1 MKLPYD
7 WGNSRSILPA
17 MDPYG
22 AFLWYQGF
30 DEKPSTIIPLVCQ
43 AVDICWHRSSGF
55 STHVRCHGS
64 RQWHRARQHLTWRKS
79 AVCAMATRFMDV
91 VFFFNLLCCISA
103 TPSRFTWFT
112 ITYIPIPSLHLSRW
126 IRHAFG
132 RPWCEKSARLVVDS
146 RGDWSGLSRDLRTWR
161 AHITGIS
168 TSQARIALGA
178 HCHWGHLTVFIGIGA
193 GRGPWIK
200 SYQPFLS
207 AFFSTPS
214 TNMTTW
220 KMAQSKYIEMLDLPS
235 FQMVIFHDF
244 PAISLVHQ
252 RPSNSPNTFF
262 VCCVEAHDTL
272 LVVLGRGSSV

>member
-1 MKLPYD
+1 MVPFFGTRVLTKNHQRSFHWSAKRLISVDTVHLGSALMCAAIGVGSGIGPD
-7 WGNSRSILPA
+7 SIWHGESRPFAPWQQDLWTSCF
-17 MDPYG
+17 
-22 AFLWYQGF
+22 FL
-30 DEKPSTIIPLVCQ
+30 
-43 AVDICWHRSSGF
+43 
-55 STHVRCHGS
+55 
-64 RQWHRARQHLTWRKS
+64 
-79 AVCAMATRFMDV
+79 
-91 VFFFNLLCCISA
+91 NLLCCISA

-168 TSQARIALGA
+168 TSQARIAPGA
-178 HCHWGHLTVFIGIGA
+178 HCHWGNLTVFIGIGA

-235 FQMVIFHDF
+235 FQMVISHDF